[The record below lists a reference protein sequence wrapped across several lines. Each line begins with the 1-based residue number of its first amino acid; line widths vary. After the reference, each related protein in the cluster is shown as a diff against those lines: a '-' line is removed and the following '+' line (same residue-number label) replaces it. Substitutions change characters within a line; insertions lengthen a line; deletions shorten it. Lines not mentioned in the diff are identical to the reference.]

1 MGKNDKKGV
10 LPLFKSLP
18 TFERN
23 NEHDVFVLGIFE
35 GETLH
40 PVVEKVDS
48 MLNNQVS
55 RLKKTKKIAKQ
66 GALTTV
72 YPLEEI
78 KSEAVYVVGLGKKED
93 VTTESIRE
101 VVASVGQ
108 QIKKDNIVNTG
119 FLVESF
125 TCELV
130 EESDV
135 AVLIGEGLALGT
147 YTVVD
152 YKEKSNEV
160 DKKLETVTLY
170 GKATET
176 LQEAAQVGYT
186 YGKGTNRARKLVNT
200 PGNLM
205 TPTDL
210 AEEAKELAEKHG
222 FEYEV
227 LEREEMEKLGMG
239 ALLAVAAGSD
249 QPPKMI
255 VLKYTGD
262 KQSDELI
269 GFVGKGLT
277 FDSGGISIKP
287 RENMHQMKMDMG
299 GAAAVLGAMDI
310 IGSQKPNVNV
320 LAVIP
325 SSENLLNGSA
335 LKPGDVITSL
345 SGKTIEVRNT
355 DAEGRLILADGITY
369 AKQLGATMLIDVAT
383 LTGAVL
389 IALGDC
395 TTGAVTNNEELL
407 EEVLEASVET
417 GEWIWCLPNYAPYKK
432 MLKTS
437 DVADL
442 NNAPGRLAGSITA
455 GLFIGEFAQDTPW
468 VHLDI
473 AGTAWQSRATS
484 LGPLGGTGVMAR
496 TLAQLAINKEI

>member
-1 MGKNDKKGV
+1 M
-10 LPLFKSLP
+10 FK
-18 TFERN
+18 TAVFN
-23 NEHDVFVLGIFE
+23 TKNEHDVLVVGIFE
-35 GETLH
+35 GDAFSSDVETL
-40 PVVEKVDS
+40 
-48 MLNNQVS
+48 NQS
-55 RLKKTKKIAKQ
+55 LQQQISKLKKTKKIAKQ
-66 GALTTV
+66 GKCTSIYTLNQIQSDV
-72 YPLEEI
+72 
-78 KSEAVYVVGLGKKED
+78 VYVIGLGKKNEA
-93 VTTESIRE
+93 TTESIR
-101 VVASVGQ
+101 VALASASQ
-108 QIKKDNIVNTG
+108 QLTKEKMSKVA

-125 TCELV
+125 AN
-130 EESDV
+130 ESVDQQDV

-152 YKEKSNEV
+152 YKEKNNEV
-160 DKKLETVTLY
+160 DVSIEEVVLY
-170 GKATET
+170 GSGEQ
-176 LQEAAQVGYT
+176 LDEAATVGYT
-186 YGKGTNRARKLVNT
+186 YGQGTNLARKLVNT

-210 AEEAKELAEKHG
+210 AEEAVEVAKKHG

-255 VLKYTGD
+255 VLKYTGNPE
-262 KQSDELI
+262 SEEVI
-269 GFVGKGLT
+269 GLVGKGLT

-287 RENMHQMKMDMG
+287 RENMHEMKMDMG

-310 IGSQKPNVNV
+310 LGSIKPNVNV

-369 AKQLGATMLIDVAT
+369 AKQLGATKLIDVAT
-383 LTGAVL
+383 LTGAVI

-395 TTGAVTNNEELL
+395 TTGAITNNEEFM
-407 EEVLEASVET
+407 EDVLEASVET
-417 GEWIWCLPNYAPYKK
+417 GEWIWRLPNYEPYKK

-442 NNAPGRLAGSITA
+442 NNAPGRAAGSITA
-455 GLFIGEFAQDTPW
+455 GLFVGEFAGDTPW

-473 AGTAWQSRATS
+473 AGTAWQSKATD
-484 LGPLGGTGVMAR
+484 LGPLGGTGAMAR
-496 TLAQLAINKEI
+496 TLAQVVINKEE

>member
-1 MGKNDKKGV
+1 MFKTLPVFQSENKHNV
-10 LPLFKSLP
+10 LII
-18 TFERN
+18 
-23 NEHDVFVLGIFE
+23 GIFE
-35 GETLH
+35 EAPLH
-40 PVVEKVDS
+40 PEVEKV
-48 MLNNQVS
+48 NNELHKQIS
-55 RLKKTKKIAKQ
+55 KLKKMKKAKL
-66 GALTTV
+66 GERTILYTMDNMN
-72 YPLEEI
+72 
-78 KSEAVYVVGLGKKED
+78 SETVYVVGLGKKED
-93 VTTESIRE
+93 STTETIRE
-101 VVASVGQ
+101 AIASASQ
-108 QIKKDNIVNTG
+108 QLKRDKIKKVA

-125 TCELV
+125 V
-130 EESDV
+130 SESVDKNDA
-135 AVLIGEGLALGT
+135 AVLIGEALALGT
-147 YTVVD
+147 YTVLD
-152 YKEKSNEV
+152 YKEKTNEV
-160 DKKLETVTLY
+160 DVNIEEVVLY
-170 GKATET
+170 GEEAGLK
-176 LQEAAQVGYT
+176 EAAQVGFT
-186 YGKGTNRARKLVNT
+186 YGQGANRARKLVNT

-210 AEEAKELAEKHG
+210 AEEAVALAEKHG
-222 FEYEV
+222 FEYEI

-255 VLKYTGD
+255 VLKFSGNSS
-262 KQSDELI
+262 SDEII
-269 GFVGKGLT
+269 GLVGKGLT

-310 IGSQKPNVNV
+310 IGTVKPNVNV

-369 AKQLGATMLIDVAT
+369 AKQLGATSIIDVAT
-383 LTGAVL
+383 LTGAVI

-417 GEWIWCLPNYAPYKK
+417 GEWIWRLPNYAPYKK

-442 NNAPGRLAGSITA
+442 NNAPGRQAGSITA
-455 GLFIGEFAQDTPW
+455 GLFIGEFAEETPW

-473 AGTAWQSRATS
+473 AGTAWQSKTS
-484 LGPLGGTGVMAR
+484 NLGPLGGTGAMAR
-496 TLAQLAINKEI
+496 TLAQVVINKEG

>member
-1 MGKNDKKGV
+1 M
-10 LPLFKSLP
+10 FKSLP

-23 NEHDVFVLGIFE
+23 NEHDVLVFGIFE
-35 GETLH
+35 GEEF
-40 PVVEKVDS
+40 PQGAEAVDRL
-48 MLNNQVS
+48 LNDQVS
-55 RLKKTKKIAKQ
+55 KLKKTKKIAKQ
-66 GALTTV
+66 GEMTTV
-72 YPLEEI
+72 YPLGKL
-78 KSEAVYVVGLGKKED
+78 KSEAIYVVGLGKKED
-93 VTTESIRE
+93 VTTESLRE
-101 VVASVGQ
+101 AVARVGQ
-108 QIKKDNIVNTG
+108 QIKKEKSINIA

-125 TCELV
+125 VCESV
-130 EESDV
+130 GETDV

-147 YTVVD
+147 YKVLD
-152 YKEKSNEV
+152 YKEKTNEV
-160 DKKLETVTLY
+160 DKQLKDVTLY
-170 GKATET
+170 GQEIEL
-176 LQEAAQVGYT
+176 LQRAANEGYT
-186 YGKGTNRARKLVNT
+186 YGLGTNRARKLVNT

-210 AEEAKELAEKHG
+210 AEEAKVLAEKHG

-227 LEREEMEKLGMG
+227 LERKEMEKLGMG

-255 VLKYTGD
+255 VIKYSGD
-262 KQSDELI
+262 KQSNELL

-310 IGSQKPNVNV
+310 IGSLKPNVNV

-369 AKQLGATMLIDVAT
+369 AKQLGATSLIDVAT

-395 TTGAVTNNEELL
+395 TTGAVTNNEELM
-407 EEVLEASVET
+407 EEILEASAET
-417 GEWIWCLPNYAPYKK
+417 GEWIWRLPNYAPYKK

-455 GLFIGEFAQDTPW
+455 GLFIGEFAEDTPW

-473 AGTAWQSRATS
+473 AGTAWQSKATT
-484 LGPLGGTGVMAR
+484 LGPLGGTGAMAR
-496 TLAQLAINKEI
+496 TLAQLAVNKDIQQ

>member
-1 MGKNDKKGV
+1 MFN
-10 LPLFKSLP
+10 SLP
-18 TFERN
+18 EFEKST
-23 NEHDVFVLGIFE
+23 EHDVLVIGMFE
-35 GETLH
+35 GESLH
-40 PVVEKVDS
+40 PEAVKVDRLLS
-48 MLNNQVS
+48 NQLS
-55 RLKKTKKIAKQ
+55 KLKKAKKMAKL
-66 GALTTV
+66 GKVTMVFSFGDL
-72 YPLEEI
+72 
-78 KSEAVYVVGLGKKED
+78 KSETIYVVGLGKKEEL
-93 VTTESIRE
+93 TTESIRE
-101 VVASVGQ
+101 AVASVAQ
-108 QIKKDNIVNTG
+108 QIKQDKSSNIA

-125 TCELV
+125 TS
-130 EESDV
+130 ESV
-135 AVLIGEGLALGT
+135 PESNAALLIGEALALGT
-147 YTVVD
+147 YTVLD
-152 YKEKSNEV
+152 YKEKSNEI
-160 DKKLETVTLY
+160 DKNVESVTLY
-170 GKATET
+170 GKGRET
-176 LQEAAQVGYT
+176 LQEAAKVGFT
-186 YGKGTNRARKLVNT
+186 YGQGTNRARKLVNM

-210 AEEAKELAEKHG
+210 AEEAKELAEKNG
-222 FEYEV
+222 FDYEV
-227 LEREEMEKLGMG
+227 LEREDMEKLGAG

-255 VLKYTGD
+255 VLKYVGN
-262 KQSDELI
+262 KQSDDLI

-310 IGSQKPNVNV
+310 IGSLKPNVNV

-325 SSENLLNGSA
+325 SSENLINGSA

-369 AKQLGATMLIDVAT
+369 AKQLGATVLIDVAT

-395 TTGAVTNNEELL
+395 TTGAVTNNKELM
-407 EEVLEASVET
+407 EDILEASAET
-417 GEWIWCLPNYAPYKK
+417 GEWVWRLPNYDPYKK

-455 GLFIGEFAQDTPW
+455 GLFIGEFALDTPW

-473 AGTAWQSRATS
+473 AGTAWQSKSTS

-496 TLAQLAINKEI
+496 TLAQFAVNKETIAKSNPTGR